1 MITPQFVQ
9 HTMVTTNYS
18 CSSLKTSNLL
28 CLPAGVS
35 AESEA
40 DRSVL
45 MLGQGIGNIAGNGL
59 FTSQS

>member
-18 CSSLKTSNLL
+18 CSSLGSSNLL
-28 CLPAGVS
+28 CLPAGVG
-35 AESEA
+35 AASEA

-45 MLGQGIGNIAGNGL
+45 MLGQGIGNIA
-59 FTSQS
+59 